1 MKLSG
6 CGFCYFRNI
15 LFLHKKLSNNSLSI
29 LIPLTLPTPNS
40 PPHHLSVLPMPC
52 KKNHICCL

>member
-15 LFLHKKLSNNSLSI
+15 LFLHKKLSNNNLSI

-40 PPHHLSVLPMPC
+40 PPTICLFYPC
-52 KKNHICCL
+52 PVRGIT

>member
-15 LFLHKKLSNNSLSI
+15 LFLHKKLSNNNLSI

-40 PPHHLSVLPMPC
+40 PPPFVCSTHAL
-52 KKNHICCL
+52 